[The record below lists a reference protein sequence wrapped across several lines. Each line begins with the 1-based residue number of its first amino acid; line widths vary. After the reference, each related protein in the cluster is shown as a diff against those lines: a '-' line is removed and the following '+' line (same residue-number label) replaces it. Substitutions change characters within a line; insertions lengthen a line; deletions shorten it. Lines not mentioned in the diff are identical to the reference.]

1 MEIKRGCDL
10 ETVAKI
16 VDMDARTAYLY
27 KYRTQSYNFPIGL
40 YTGEGRPRKNS
51 EEIARKS
58 AEESTGDGESQQSLD
73 NLSVEELTGEDVD
86 GEPAATDIGE
96 IDNIDTDEVDPE
108 ETLPVTDS
116 ASDNIGQL

>member
-1 MEIKRGCDL
+1 VIWKLSLKSLIWTLGLPICISTGRNL
-10 ETVAKI
+10 
-16 VDMDARTAYLY
+16 
-27 KYRTQSYNFPIGL
+27 PIGL